1 MSTSIYS
8 STGCT
13 CVKENEILDF
23 SIVRQGKQCQSSNLK
38 SIWWH
43 ASELVQPQVLVT
55 CERETLD
62 FCSVTKVGFHNCLI
76 IIDLLTATLV
86 NMGHDL
92 FSKPR
97 SLFSFAV
104 IRCKCRSQVSLSE
117 ITTPRTFSLCT
128 RSKLSIKKTNKTVP
142 SRLPWGTSDETWDR
156 YLH

>member
-1 MSTSIYS
+1 MCKRKWDHWFLYR
-8 STGCT
+8 
-13 CVKENEILDF
+13 KA
-23 SIVRQGKQCQSSNLK
+23 RQVVSPHMTFGQSSNLK
-38 SIWWH
+38 SISWH

-55 CERETLD
+55 
-62 FCSVTKVGFHNCLI
+62 FCSVTKVGFHNCS

-97 SLFSFAV
+97 SLFAFAV
-104 IRCKCRSQVSLSE
+104 IRCKCRSQVSFSE
-117 ITTPRTFSLCT
+117 ITTPRSFSSCT
-128 RSKLSIKKTNKTVP
+128 RSKLSIKRTNKTGP

>member
-1 MSTSIYS
+1 MCKRKWDHWFLYR
-8 STGCT
+8 
-13 CVKENEILDF
+13 KA
-23 SIVRQGKQCQSSNLK
+23 RQAVFPHMTFGQSSNLK

-55 CERETLD
+55 SERETRGD
-62 FCSVTKVGFHNCLI
+62 FCSVTKVGFHNRLI

-97 SLFSFAV
+97 SLFAFAV

-117 ITTPRTFSLCT
+117 ITTPRSFSSCT
-128 RSKLSIKKTNKTVP
+128 PRNFSIKRTNKTGL